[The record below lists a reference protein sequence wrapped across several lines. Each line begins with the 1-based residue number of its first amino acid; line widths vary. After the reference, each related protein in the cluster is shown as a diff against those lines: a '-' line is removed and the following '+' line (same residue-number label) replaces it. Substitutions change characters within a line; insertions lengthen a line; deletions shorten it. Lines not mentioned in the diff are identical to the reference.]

1 MLPILVELSSNLAFL
16 VALSI
21 ISGFIRKR
29 WEYGRLGQVF
39 QGVLFGGSAVL
50 AMMRPLVLGP
60 GLIFDGRSVMLCLCG
75 LFFGPLAT
83 LIAALM
89 AVTCRVLQ
97 GGGGALMGV
106 LVILSSAALGLML
119 RIRRKAADRVPS
131 TWALYGLG
139 LAVHSVMVLLMF
151 TLPKG
156 VGLSTIQRMGI
167 PILVTYPLVTLIIGK
182 VLAGNAI
189 QIREH
194 EALLQ
199 AEAML
204 SQFIRHSPVH
214 IYIKE
219 VTPQESRVL
228 QASENFRD
236 MIGVSGQEM
245 VGKTMTELFP
255 PGFAEKITADDW
267 TVASHA
273 EVLRLD
279 EEFNGRSYAT
289 IKFPI
294 YLGNKT
300 LLAGYTLDITE
311 RKQAEQ
317 ALAEKEIRLRTLLQ
331 SIPDLVWLKDSE
343 GVYLFCN
350 PMFERF
356 FGAKEAEI
364 VGKTDY
370 DFVNRELADLF
381 REQDRKAMA
390 LGQSVRNEETV
401 TFADDGHEALL
412 ETIKTPM
419 FDAERRFIG
428 VLGISHDI
436 TELRRMERERRQLEA
451 QLQQAQKM
459 ESIGSLAGGVAH
471 DMNNVLGAI
480 MGIASAQLEAQPE
493 GSPTYRAFDTI
504 LKASDRGGKMVR
516 SLLSFARQSLVE
528 NQELDLNA
536 ILREEVSLLERT
548 TLSRIHLE
556 MDLAEDLRPMRGDE
570 NALNHAFMNLCVNAV
585 DALPE
590 KGWLTLRTRNLADGW
605 IEAEVEDSG
614 HGMPPEVLE
623 KAMDPFF
630 TTKEQGK
637 GTGLGL
643 SLVYS
648 TVKAHGGRVRI
659 QSEPGKG
666 TCVSLQF
673 PSISPEDRECEG
685 EARMEDR
692 NVVSMERLNVLV
704 VDDDEMI
711 RSSILAILDV
721 LGHRFT
727 EASRGEEALAMLEAG
742 LHPDVVI
749 LDMNMPGLAG
759 VGTLP
764 RIRALRPVLPILLAT
779 GRVDQVALDLIKHHS
794 GVTLLSKPFGVR
806 DLKVQFDAII
816 NGPLS

>member
-1 MLPILVELSSNLAFL
+1 LLPLLVELSSNLAFL

-29 WEYGRLGQVF
+29 WEHGRLGQAL
-39 QGVLFGGSAVL
+39 QGLLFGGSAVL
-50 AMMRPLVLGP
+50 AMLRPLVLGP
-60 GLIFDGRSVMLCLCG
+60 GLIFDGRSVMICLCG

-83 LIAALM
+83 LIAGVM
-89 AVTCRVLQ
+89 AVTCRVVQ

-106 LVILSSAALGLML
+106 LVILSSGAIGLML
-119 RIRRKAADRVPS
+119 RVRGQEPDRVPS
-131 TWALYGLG
+131 TWELYGLG
-139 LAVHSVMVLLMF
+139 LAVHAVMVLLMF
-151 TLPKG
+151 TLPSG
-156 VGLSTIQRMGI
+156 VGLSTIQRMGLPVLI
-167 PILVTYPLVTLIIGK
+167 AYPLVTLLIGK
-182 VLAGNAI
+182 VLAGNVI
-189 QIREH
+189 RMREH

-199 AEAML
+199 TEAIL

-236 MIGVSGQEM
+236 MIGIPGQEM
-245 VGKTMTELFP
+245 IGKTMTELFP

-267 TVASHA
+267 MVASRA
-273 EVLRLD
+273 EILRLD
-279 EEFNGRSYAT
+279 EELDGRSYST

-294 YLGNKT
+294 YLGNKI
-300 LLAGYTLDITE
+300 LLAGYTIDITE
-311 RKQAEQ
+311 RKRAEQ
-317 ALAEKEIRLRTLLQ
+317 ALAEKEIRLRALVQ
-331 SIPDLVWLKDSE
+331 SIPDMVWLKDSE

-370 DFVNRELADLF
+370 DFVERELADLF

-390 LGQSVRNEETV
+390 LGHLVRNEETI
-401 TFADDGHEALL
+401 TFADDGRKALL
-412 ETIKTPM
+412 ETFKTPM

-428 VLGISHDI
+428 VVGISHDI
-436 TELRRMERERRQLEA
+436 TELRRMERERHRLEA

-459 ESIGSLAGGVAH
+459 ESMGSLAGGVAH

-480 MGIASAQLEAQPE
+480 MGIASAQLESQPQ
-493 GSPTYRAFDTI
+493 GSPVYRAFDTI

-516 SLLSFARQSLVE
+516 SLLSFARQSLAE

-536 ILREEVSLLERT
+536 ILRDEVSLLERT
-548 TLSRIHLE
+548 TLSRIRLE
-556 MDLAEDLRPMRGDE
+556 MDLAEDLRPMRGDG

-590 KGWLTLRTRNLADGW
+590 NGRLTLRTRNLANGW

-623 KAMDPFF
+623 RAMDPFF

-648 TVKAHGGRVRI
+648 TVKAHGGQLRI
-659 QSEPGKG
+659 QSVPGQG
-666 TCVSLQF
+666 TRVSLQF
-673 PSISPEDRECEG
+673 PSISPKDPVREASIEDQIV
-685 EARMEDR
+685 AP
-692 NVVSMERLNVLV
+692 VVRLSVLV

-711 RSSILAILDV
+711 RSSILAILEV
-721 LGHRFT
+721 LGHGGA

-749 LDMNMPGLAG
+749 LDMNMPGLGG

-764 RIRALRPVLPILLAT
+764 GIRALRPVLPILLAT
-779 GRVDQVALDLIKHHS
+779 GRVDQVALDLLKQHS
-794 GVTLLSKPFGVR
+794 GVTLLSKPFGVK
-806 DLKVQFDAII
+806 DLKVQLDAIT
-816 NGPLS
+816 PSTRP

>member
-1 MLPILVELSSNLAFL
+1 LLPILVELSSNLAFL

>member
-1 MLPILVELSSNLAFL
+1 MLPVLVELSSNLAFL

-29 WEYGRLGQVF
+29 WEYGRLGQAL
-39 QGVLFGGSAVL
+39 QGLLFGGAAVL
-50 AMMRPLVLGP
+50 AMLRPLVLGP

-83 LIAALM
+83 LIAGAM
-89 AVTCRVLQ
+89 AITCRVSQ

-106 LVILSSAALGLML
+106 LVILSSGGMGLML
-119 RIRRKAADRVPS
+119 RARLRERVPS
-131 TWALYGLG
+131 DWELYGLG
-139 LAVHSVMVLLMF
+139 LAVHTVMVLLMF
-151 TLPKG
+151 TLPSG
-156 VGLSTIQRMGI
+156 IGLSTIQRMGLPVLI
-167 PILVTYPLVTLIIGK
+167 AYPLVTLIIGK
-182 VLAGNAI
+182 VLAGNVI
-189 QIREH
+189 RMREH

-199 AEAML
+199 TEAIL

-228 QASENFRD
+228 QASDNFRD
-236 MIGVSGQEM
+236 MIGISGQEM
-245 VGKTMTELFP
+245 IGKTMTELFP

-267 TVASHA
+267 MVASSS
-273 EVLRLD
+273 EILRLD
-279 EEFNGRSYAT
+279 EELNGRSYTT

-300 LLAGYTLDITE
+300 LLAGYTIDITE
-311 RKQAEQ
+311 RKLAEQ
-317 ALAEKEIRLRTLLQ
+317 ALAEKEIRLRTLVQ
-331 SIPDLVWLKDSE
+331 SLPDMVWLKDSE

-356 FGAKEAEI
+356 FGAQEAEI
-364 VGKTDY
+364 VGKTAY
-370 DFVNRELADLF
+370 DFVDRELADLF
-381 REQDRKAMA
+381 REQDQKAMA
-390 LGQSVRNEETV
+390 LGQSVRSEETI
-401 TFADDGHEALL
+401 TFAENGRKALL

-428 VLGISHDI
+428 VLGVSHDI
-436 TELRRMERERRQLEA
+436 TELRQMERERRQLET

-480 MGIASAQLEAQPE
+480 MGIASAQLESQPQ
-493 GSPTYRAFDTI
+493 GSPVYRAFDTI

-516 SLLSFARQSLVE
+516 SLLSFARQGLAE

-536 ILREEVSLLERT
+536 ILRDEVSLLERT
-548 TLSRIHLE
+548 TLSRIRLE
-556 MDLAEDLRPMRGDE
+556 MDLAEDLRPMRGDG

-590 KGWLTLRTRNLADGW
+590 NGRLTLRTRNLADGW

-643 SLVYS
+643 SIVYS
-648 TVKAHGGRVRI
+648 TVKAHGGQMRI
-659 QSEPGKG
+659 HSTPGQG
-666 TCVSLQF
+666 TCVSLRF
-673 PSISPEDRECEG
+673 PSIQPKDPERE
-685 EARMEDR
+685 
-692 NVVSMERLNVLV
+692 VSMEEQGTAAGGRLNVLV
-704 VDDDEMI
+704 VDDDEI
-711 RSSILAILDV
+711 VRSSILAILEV
-721 LGHRFT
+721 LGHSVA

-742 LHPDVVI
+742 LHADVVI
-749 LDMNMPGLAG
+749 LDMNMPGLGG
-759 VGTLP
+759 VGALP

-779 GRVDQVALDLIKHHS
+779 GRVDQVALDLIKDHS

-806 DLKVQFDAII
+806 DLKEQLAAI
-816 NGPLS
+816 NPSTQP

>member
-1 MLPILVELSSNLAFL
+1 LLPVLVELSSNLAFL

-29 WEYGRLGQVF
+29 WEHGTLGQVF
-39 QGVLFGGSAVL
+39 QGLLFGGSAVL
-50 AMMRPLVLGP
+50 AMLRPLVLGP
-60 GLIFDGRSVMLCLCG
+60 GLIFDGRSVMICLCG

-83 LIAALM
+83 LIAGAM
-89 AVTCRVLQ
+89 AVICRVLQ

-106 LVILSSAALGLML
+106 LVILSSGAMGLML
-119 RIRRKAADRVPS
+119 RVRGKERDRAPS
-131 TWALYGLG
+131 AWELYGLG
-139 LAVHSVMVLLMF
+139 LAVHAVMVLLMF
-151 TLPKG
+151 TLPSG
-156 VGLSTIQRMGI
+156 VGLSTIQRMGLPVLI
-167 PILVTYPLVTLIIGK
+167 TYPLVTLLIGK
-182 VLAGNAI
+182 VLAGNVI
-189 QIREH
+189 RMREH

-199 AEAML
+199 TEAIL

-236 MIGVSGQEM
+236 MIGISGQEM
-245 VGKTMTELFP
+245 IGKTMTELFP
-255 PGFAEKITADDW
+255 PGFGEKITADDW
-267 TVASHA
+267 MVASSA
-273 EVLRLD
+273 EILRLD
-279 EEFNGRSYAT
+279 EELNGRSYTT

-300 LLAGYTLDITE
+300 LLAGYTIDITE
-311 RKQAEQ
+311 RKLAEQ
-317 ALAEKEIRLRTLLQ
+317 ALAEKEIRLRTLVQ

-370 DFVNRELADLF
+370 DFVDRELADLF
-381 REQDRKAMA
+381 REQDQKAMA
-390 LGQSVRNEETV
+390 LGQSVRNEETI

-480 MGIASAQLEAQPE
+480 MGIASAQLEAQPQ
-493 GSPTYRAFDTI
+493 GSPIYRALDTI

-516 SLLSFARQSLVE
+516 SLLSFARQSLAE

-536 ILREEVSLLERT
+536 ILRDEVSLLERT

-556 MDLAEDLRPMRGDE
+556 MDLAEDLRPMRGDG

-590 KGWLTLRTRNLADGW
+590 NGRLTLRTRNLANGW

-614 HGMPPEVLE
+614 HGMSPEVLE

-648 TVKAHGGRVRI
+648 TVKAHGGQVRI
-659 QSEPGKG
+659 QSVPGQG

-673 PSISPEDRECEG
+673 PSLSPKDPVRAADIEDQSVASSG
-685 EARMEDR
+685 
-692 NVVSMERLNVLV
+692 RLSVLV

-711 RSSILAILDV
+711 RSSILAILEV
-721 LGHRFT
+721 LGHGGA

-749 LDMNMPGLAG
+749 LDMNMPGLGG

-764 RIRALRPVLPILLAT
+764 RIRDLRPVLPILLAT
-779 GRVDQVALDLIKHHS
+779 GRVDQVALDLIKDHS

-806 DLKVQFDAII
+806 DLKVQLDAI
-816 NGPLS
+816 NLPAQS

>member
-1 MLPILVELSSNLAFL
+1 MLSVMVELSSNLAFL

-29 WEYGRLGQVF
+29 WEHGRLGQVL
-39 QGVLFGGSAVL
+39 QGLLFGGSAVL
-50 AMMRPLVLGP
+50 AMLRPLVLGP

-83 LIAALM
+83 VIAGAM

-97 GGGGALMGV
+97 GGSGALMGV
-106 LVILSSAALGLML
+106 LVILASGALGLLM
-119 RIRRKAADRVPS
+119 RARGYKRDRVPS
-131 TWALYGLG
+131 AWALYGLG
-139 LAVHSVMVLLMF
+139 LVVHSVMVLLMF
-151 TLPKG
+151 TLPRE
-156 VGLSTIQRMGI
+156 VGLITIHRIGLPVLI
-167 PILVTYPLVTLIIGK
+167 AYPLVTLLIGM
-182 VLAGNAI
+182 VLAGNVI
-189 QIREH
+189 QMREH
-194 EALLQ
+194 ESLLQ
-199 AEAML
+199 TEAML

-236 MIGVSGQEM
+236 MIGIPGQEM
-245 VGKTMTELFP
+245 VGKTMAELFP

-267 TVASHA
+267 MVASQA

-279 EEFNGRSYAT
+279 EELNGRSYTT

-294 YLGNKT
+294 YMGEKT
-300 LLAGYTLDITE
+300 LLAGYTIDITE
-311 RKQAEQ
+311 RKRAEQ
-317 ALAEKEIRLRTLLQ
+317 ALAEKEIRLRTLVQ

-364 VGKTDY
+364 VGRTDY
-370 DFVNRELADLF
+370 DFVDRELADFF

-436 TELRRMERERRQLEA
+436 TESRRMERERRQLEA

-480 MGIASAQLEAQPE
+480 MGIASAHLEAQPP
-493 GSPTYRAFDTI
+493 GSPLYRAFDTI
-504 LKASDRGGKMVR
+504 LKASGRGGKMVR
-516 SLLSFARQSLVE
+516 SLLSFARQGLVE

-536 ILREEVSLLERT
+536 ILRDEVSLLERT
-548 TLSRIHLE
+548 TLSRIRLE
-556 MDLAEDLRPMRGDE
+556 MDLAADLRLMRGDG

-590 KGWLTLRTRNLADGW
+590 NGRLTLRTRNLPNGW

-614 HGMPPEVLE
+614 HGMSPEVLE

-648 TVKAHGGRVRI
+648 TVKAHGGQVRI
-659 QSEPGKG
+659 QSEPGRG

-673 PSISPEDRECEG
+673 PSITPKVPERE
-685 EARMEDR
+685 
-692 NVVSMERLNVLV
+692 VSAEEPSTTSGAHLSVLV
-704 VDDDEMI
+704 VDDEEMI
-711 RSSILAILDV
+711 RSSILAVLEA
-721 LGHRFT
+721 LGHRSA
-727 EASRGEEALAMLEAG
+727 EASRGEEALERLEAG
-742 LHPDVVI
+742 LRPDVVI
-749 LDMNMPGLAG
+749 LDMNMPGLGGA
-759 VGTLP
+759 GTLP
-764 RIRALRPVLPILLAT
+764 RIRALRPDLPVLLAT
-779 GRVDQVALDLIKHHS
+779 GRVDQVALDLVQHHP
-794 GVTLLSKPFGVR
+794 GVILLSKPFGVR
-806 DLKVQFDAII
+806 DLKAQLDAIT
-816 NGPLS
+816 PSRQP

>member
-1 MLPILVELSSNLAFL
+1 MLPVLVELSSNLAFL

-29 WEYGRLGQVF
+29 WEHGKLGQAL
-39 QGVLFGGSAVL
+39 QGLLFGGAAVL
-50 AMMRPLVLGP
+50 AMLRPLVLGP
-60 GLIFDGRSVMLCLCG
+60 GLIFDGRSVMICLCG

-83 LIAALM
+83 LIAGAM

-106 LVILSSAALGLML
+106 LVILSSGAMGLML
-119 RIRRKAADRVPS
+119 RARWQERDRVPS
-131 TWALYGLG
+131 TWELYGLG
-139 LAVHSVMVLLMF
+139 LAVHAVMVLLMF
-151 TLPKG
+151 TLPSG
-156 VGLSTIQRMGI
+156 VGLSTIQRMGL
-167 PILVTYPLVTLIIGK
+167 PVLVTYPLVTLLIGK
-182 VLAGNAI
+182 VLAGNLI
-189 QIREH
+189 QMREH

-199 AEAML
+199 TEAML

-236 MIGVSGQEM
+236 MIGISGQEM
-245 VGKTMTELFP
+245 IGKTMTELFP

-267 TVASHA
+267 MVASSA
-273 EVLRLD
+273 EILRLD
-279 EEFNGRSYAT
+279 EELNGRSYTT

-300 LLAGYTLDITE
+300 LLAGYTIDITE
-311 RKQAEQ
+311 RKRAEL
-317 ALAEKEIRLRTLLQ
+317 ALAEKEIRLRTLVQ

-370 DFVNRELADLF
+370 DFVGRELADLF

-390 LGQSVRNEETV
+390 LGQSVRNEETI

-419 FDAERRFIG
+419 FDAERGFIG

-480 MGIASAQLEAQPE
+480 MGIASAQLEAQPQ
-493 GSPTYRAFDTI
+493 GSPIYRALDTI

-516 SLLSFARQSLVE
+516 SLLSFARQGLVE

-536 ILREEVSLLERT
+536 ILRDEVSLLERT
-548 TLSRIHLE
+548 TLSRIRLE
-556 MDLAEDLRPMRGDE
+556 LDLAEDLRPMRGDG

-590 KGWLTLRTRNLADGW
+590 NGRLTLRTRNLANGW

-614 HGMPPEVLE
+614 HGMSPEVLE

-648 TVKAHGGRVRI
+648 TVKAHGGQVRI
-659 QSEPGKG
+659 QSVPGQG

-673 PSISPEDRECEG
+673 PSILPKDSVREASIEEQSVSPVG
-685 EARMEDR
+685 
-692 NVVSMERLNVLV
+692 RLSVLV

-711 RSSILAILDV
+711 RSSILAILEA
-721 LGHRFT
+721 LGHDGA
-727 EASRGEEALAMLEAG
+727 EASRGEEALAMLEEG
-742 LHPDVVI
+742 LHPDVVL
-749 LDMNMPGLAG
+749 LDMNMPGLGG

-764 RIRALRPVLPILLAT
+764 RIRTLRPVLPILLAT
-779 GRVDQVALDLIKHHS
+779 GRVDQVALDLVKDHL

-806 DLKVQFDAII
+806 DLKVQLDAII
-816 NGPLS
+816 PSTRP

>member
-1 MLPILVELSSNLAFL
+1 MLPVLVELSSNLAFL

-29 WEYGRLGQVF
+29 WEHGRLGQML
-39 QGVLFGGSAVL
+39 QGMLFGGAAVL
-50 AMMRPLVLGP
+50 AMLRPLVLGP
-60 GLIFDGRSVMLCLCG
+60 GLIFDGRSVMMCLCG

-83 LIAALM
+83 LVAGAM

-97 GGGGALMGV
+97 GGGGALTGV
-106 LVILSSAALGLML
+106 LVILASGAMGLML
-119 RIRRKAADRVPS
+119 RTRGQERDRVPS
-131 TWALYGLG
+131 TWELYGLG

-156 VGLSTIQRMGI
+156 AGLLTIQRVGLPVLI
-167 PILVTYPLVTLIIGK
+167 TYPLVTLLIGK
-182 VLAGNAI
+182 VLAGNVI
-189 QIREH
+189 RMREH

-199 AEAML
+199 TEAML

-219 VTPQESRVL
+219 VTAQESRVL
-228 QASENFRD
+228 QASENYRD
-236 MIGVSGQEM
+236 MIGISGQEM
-245 VGKTMTELFP
+245 IGKTMTELFP

-267 TVASHA
+267 TVASRE

-279 EEFNGRSYAT
+279 EELNGRSYTT

-294 YLGNKT
+294 HLGSKT
-300 LLAGYTLDITE
+300 LLAGYTIDITE

-317 ALAEKEIRLRTLLQ
+317 ALAEKEIRLRTLVR

-459 ESIGSLAGGVAH
+459 ESMGSLAGGVAH

-480 MGIASAQLEAQPE
+480 MGIASAHLEAQPE

-536 ILREEVSLLERT
+536 ILRDEVSLLERT
-548 TLSRIHLE
+548 TLSRIRLE
-556 MDLAEDLRPMRGDE
+556 MDLAEDLRPMRGDG

-590 KGWLTLRTRNLADGW
+590 NGRLTLRTRNLANGW

-614 HGMPPEVLE
+614 HGMSPEVLE

-648 TVKAHGGRVRI
+648 TVKAHGGQVRI
-659 QSEPGKG
+659 QSAPGQG

-673 PSISPEDRECEG
+673 PSIPPKDLLPEADI
-685 EARMEDR
+685 EDQS
-692 NVVSMERLNVLV
+692 VASSGCLSVLV

-711 RSSILAILDV
+711 RSSILAILEV
-721 LGHRFT
+721 LGHRGA
-727 EASRGEEALAMLEAG
+727 EASRGEEALAMLESG

-749 LDMNMPGLAG
+749 LDMNMPGLGGAS
-759 VGTLP
+759 TLP
-764 RIRALRPVLPILLAT
+764 QIRALRPVLPILLAT
-779 GRVDQVALDLIKHHS
+779 GRVDQVALDLIQHHS

-806 DLKVQFDAII
+806 DLKAQLDAIT
-816 NGPLS
+816 PSTRL

>member
-1 MLPILVELSSNLAFL
+1 MLSVMVELSSNLAFL

-29 WEYGRLGQVF
+29 WEHGCLGQVL
-39 QGVLFGGSAVL
+39 QGLLFGGSAVL
-50 AMMRPLVLGP
+50 AMLRPLVLGP

-75 LFFGPLAT
+75 LFFGPLPT
-83 LIAALM
+83 VIAGAM

-97 GGGGALMGV
+97 GGSGALMGV
-106 LVILSSAALGLML
+106 LVILASGALGLLM
-119 RIRRKAADRVPS
+119 RARGYKRDRVPS
-131 TWALYGLG
+131 AWALYGLG
-139 LAVHSVMVLLMF
+139 LVVHSVMVLLMF
-151 TLPKG
+151 TLPRE
-156 VGLSTIQRMGI
+156 VGLITIHRIGLPVLI
-167 PILVTYPLVTLIIGK
+167 AYPLVTLLIGM
-182 VLAGNAI
+182 VLAGNVI
-189 QIREH
+189 QMREH
-194 EALLQ
+194 ESLLQ
-199 AEAML
+199 TEAML

-236 MIGVSGQEM
+236 MIGIPGQEM
-245 VGKTMTELFP
+245 VGKTMAELFP

-267 TVASHA
+267 MVASQA

-279 EEFNGRSYAT
+279 EELNGRSYTT

-294 YLGNKT
+294 YMGEKT
-300 LLAGYTLDITE
+300 LLAGYTIDITE
-311 RKQAEQ
+311 RKRAEQ
-317 ALAEKEIRLRTLLQ
+317 ALAEKEIRLRTLVQ

-370 DFVNRELADLF
+370 DFVDRELADFF

-436 TELRRMERERRQLEA
+436 TESRRMERERRQLEA

-480 MGIASAQLEAQPE
+480 MGIASAHLEAQPP
-493 GSPTYRAFDTI
+493 GDPLHRAFDTI

-516 SLLSFARQSLVE
+516 SLLSFARQGLVE

-536 ILREEVSLLERT
+536 ILRDEVSLLERT
-548 TLSRIHLE
+548 TLSRIRLE
-556 MDLAEDLRPMRGDE
+556 MDLAADLRPMRGDG

-590 KGWLTLRTRNLADGW
+590 NGRLTLRTRNLPNGW

-614 HGMPPEVLE
+614 HGMSPEVLE

-648 TVKAHGGRVRI
+648 TVKAHGGQVRI
-659 QSEPGKG
+659 QSEPGRG

-673 PSISPEDRECEG
+673 PSITPKVPERE
-685 EARMEDR
+685 
-692 NVVSMERLNVLV
+692 VSAEEPSTTSGVHLSVLV
-704 VDDDEMI
+704 VDDEEMI
-711 RSSILAILDV
+711 RSSILAVLEA
-721 LGHRFT
+721 LGHRSA
-727 EASRGEEALAMLEAG
+727 EASRGEEALERLEAG
-742 LHPDVVI
+742 LRPDVVI
-749 LDMNMPGLAG
+749 LDMNMPGLGGA
-759 VGTLP
+759 GTLP
-764 RIRALRPVLPILLAT
+764 RIRALRPDLPILLAT
-779 GRVDQVALDLIKHHS
+779 GRVDQVALDLVQHHP
-794 GVTLLSKPFGVR
+794 GVILLSKPFGVR
-806 DLKVQFDAII
+806 DLKAQLDAIT
-816 NGPLS
+816 PSRQP